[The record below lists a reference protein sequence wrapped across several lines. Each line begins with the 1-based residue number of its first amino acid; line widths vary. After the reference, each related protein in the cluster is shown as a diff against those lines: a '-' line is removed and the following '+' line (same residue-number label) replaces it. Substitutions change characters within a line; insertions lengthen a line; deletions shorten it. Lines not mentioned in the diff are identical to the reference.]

1 MKQLFII
8 KELEPLW
15 LQPAKTNFFSKKIL
29 PHMISRIKKISL
41 WVFLS
46 KERLLKAVFNP
57 KK

>member
-1 MKQLFII
+1 
-8 KELEPLW
+8 
-15 LQPAKTNFFSKKIL
+15 
-29 PHMISRIKKISL
+29 MISMIKKISL